1 MKYFGIVDKNVA
13 AIFQL
18 SLRRTPERW
27 CENGSGNGN
36 VTKIHDYYLIED
48 INKALY
54 KIVQILQI
62 RLKEALYYR
71 LPSDAYLRE
80 TYRRVTI

>member
-48 INKALY
+48 INKAL
-54 KIVQILQI
+54 
-62 RLKEALYYR
+62 
-71 LPSDAYLRE
+71 
-80 TYRRVTI
+80 